1 MRHAFTV
8 RIQYE
13 YASSSLATNRVPSR
27 QRKAKCSALVPL
39 SSSHNDQLRSTLRI
53 SLRNPP
59 SLVLERNWWIRK
71 CLPTPLTLQC
81 ECCRIGHEDRITACG
96 PYQLCSN

>member
-1 MRHAFTV
+1 MSLRC
-8 RIQYE
+8 
-13 YASSSLATNRVPSR
+13 ASSTSTHLLHWLPTEFRRGSARPSAAR
-27 QRKAKCSALVPL
+27 WCRF
-39 SSSHNDQLRSTLRI
+39 SSSHNDQLRSTPRI
-53 SLRNPP
+53 SPRNPP

-81 ECCRIGHEDRITACG
+81 ECCRIGHEDRSTAPG